1 MNSVNDPLQLCIID
15 TKPRKPHFG
24 IINQYCSDSSA
35 QNGKAECI
43 NCTLADRTLAMLFH
57 AKLPLN
63 IWGEL
68 WYTAL
73 YLHNKSPSS
82 SDDPHCI
89 PKAIYFNYDA

>member
-1 MNSVNDPLQLCIID
+1 
-15 TKPRKPHFG
+15 
-24 IINQYCSDSSA
+24 
-35 QNGKAECI
+35 
-43 NCTLADRTLAMLFH
+43 MLFH

-82 SDDPHCI
+82 SDDPRCN
-89 PKAIYFNYDA
+89 PKAIFFNSDATRPVQISHLRVIGFVASFKDSSLSTGHIAPKASKGILVGYAHDQKDY